1 MTLLLRY
8 KILLLIMLAAI
19 GIGVSAPA
27 AKAQLVG
34 KIPINSQ
41 TYCPQGLKSSNYTL
55 TAQDCT
61 INVTGTTTITI
72 PTAVIGPFWS
82 VLNTGAGVV
91 TFLPNSGTI
100 NGVASLTASP
110 FQGYLIWCNG
120 TNCTAASLGGSTIL
134 NLNNTWTGIN
144 TFNAAVNLAAGGSL
158 AGTFT
163 GNPTLSGNPIFSGTP
178 SFTGNPTFSG
188 NPSFLGLP
196 TFSNLVPG
204 NCVQAG
210 AGGDLTTIA
219 TPCNIFATIG
229 GSIAN
234 TQVGFGCGV
243 NTLCGQANFIFNST
257 TGDLSVP
264 AINNTVYLDGVK
276 YTTLQGC
283 LTAAGANGTC
293 VVPPN
298 TSTTVGS
305 AITVATNSTTLRCE
319 PGSIITKG
327 GNFDLLTV
335 TGSFDVIDSCTMDGV
350 KASFNGGG
358 IVLNGA
364 INPIVKFG
372 TFKNFQ
378 GLGAVYLGGTSN
390 AQVLNNSFSANLNSA
405 IFGQQN
411 ANETLVQGNF
421 IDASTSSSAD
431 SAILFH
437 GTTGSQTVNNLKI
450 VDNDIANGAAFCVE
464 VGGFSGGDSLRNII
478 SQNTCVATKA
488 SEGGYS
494 VGSNSQYVNISD
506 NSFDSGNNTVS
517 VGGIEMGG
525 GISDSVAVGNT
536 IHFQSGL
543 GSIGFPIVLD
553 ATAQRVVVDAN
564 TINGFSGGVGTGGIV
579 LSTSI
584 SNGVM
589 SDNVISNNIVQFPL
603 GNAGIGIWLQC
614 SNASAE
620 CVGNSFTGNHIIGD
634 STANSTAVGLD
645 DTSGT
650 ENANEIGPN
659 NIEGTSIG
667 VKIGSSSITNTRLI
681 DGSNTATTP
690 ISDSGTGTGYA
701 FSLLANGCGQFA
713 ASLLTST
720 GLSCGGGSGSS
731 LFTSYQFGTTPAM
744 TISGTYAQFL
754 FPTIFNTTQSGSGT
768 SGSPY
773 LNSLNL
779 VNESDN
785 VIFAGP
791 CTGASATPTFR
802 VLCNADIPTPTTSA
816 LGGIVALSGPVSNQ
830 FETYVDVSGI
840 QHTAQVSFSNLSGS
854 ATCAQLPAF
863 TGDTTSLAG
872 FCATT
877 TGAVHI
883 TVANA
888 ASTGTTVNKLAS
900 LTGAPSTAVITTAGA
915 TGGVVGLVTSGAGT
929 TGSASIQVEGI
940 ANCAFDGGTT
950 AGDYVQISSSVNGD
964 CTDAGSTYPT
974 SGYVAGRVL
983 ITHSGAGSE
992 SVDLFPPE
1000 IDGGTGGGSSLT
1012 IDTNSVLNS
1021 SQSLLNFTNSSGA
1034 GQIDTSNPSGGVE
1047 QFVVHNTATT
1057 VNGQTCTLASTCT
1070 VPFQTNGSGNTSQ
1083 AGINLLTSTSNS
1095 VGLTVTPVNSATNAE
1110 KFEITGGS
1118 YTGNAA
1124 TATKWTTA
1132 RNLAGNSTDGSAN
1145 VPFVNKFIVQ
1155 GTTDAGLTGAQFL
1168 GALGTG
1174 IIKNTTTTGVLSIAI
1189 GSDLPTGIPIA
1200 NVGSAGL
1207 SGTSPIA
1214 INSAGAISCPT
1225 CFPNVLTTLGDL
1237 LYGGASGTPTRL
1249 AGTTAPGVYTL
1260 VEVPASGAAT
1270 AETLS
1275 LAGVVPNPQTGT
1287 TYTYLSTDSTQDRAG
1302 YTTFSNASSI
1312 AVTLPAAGS
1321 TGFGS
1326 NWVNKSCNIGAGA
1339 VTITPTTSTV
1349 SYTTGSSYTSA
1360 ATSVALTTGQCL
1372 WIYSNNSNYFANKDT
1387 GGVGNTTS
1395 TSLTTGVVPKANG
1408 ANSIVNS
1415 DIDDGVTIS
1424 NVDTLGASAGASVP
1438 NGPLTVGTGGPAC
1451 TPGTGG
1457 GHCYGEGTA
1466 PGNVSGAAAIY
1477 ADSTAHELE
1486 AATNGTSNF
1495 GLLVRAQPGKIHST
1509 GNTGSISTATLCASA
1524 AGACNTAGQYH
1535 IQWTF
1540 IESGTAC
1547 TIPTTGGVTFLLTWT
1562 DTNGTSHSAVSLG
1575 MDDASAINAV
1585 SQTFHFQTSL
1595 GAAWGSGDFNISTNG
1610 AIIQYATGYTACG
1623 TGTGTY
1629 QLDTVVT
1636 RVQ

>member
-19 GIGVSAPA
+19 GIGMSAPS
-27 AKAQLVG
+27 AKAQIG

-55 TAQDCT
+55 TSDDCT
-61 INVTGTTTITI
+61 INVTGTTTITV
-72 PTAVIGPFWS
+72 PHAVIGPFWS
-82 VLNTGAGVV
+82 VLNTGAGTV
-91 TFLPNSGTI
+91 TFLPDSGTI
-100 NGVASLTASP
+100 NGVASLTANP

-144 TFNAAVNLAAGGSL
+144 TFNAAVNLATGGSL

-178 SFTGNPTFSG
+178 SFTGNPSFSANPSFSG
-188 NPSFLGLP
+188 NPPFTGLP
-196 TFSNLVPG
+196 TFSNLTPG

-210 AGGDLTTIA
+210 VGGDLTTVSI
-219 TPCNIFATIG
+219 PCVVNAISGT
-229 GSIAN
+229 IAN

-243 NTLCGQANFIFNST
+243 NTLCGQANFIFDST
-257 TGDLSVP
+257 TGLFSVP
-264 AINNTVYLDGVK
+264 GIDVQTYNNVIQGDQQSGSDIGAKINTAYAALPTSGGIIEVNPQLAGGCYNFTTPIVFTTSGKYVLLEGKGVGGDGPSGLCLN
-276 YTTLQGC
+276 YT
-283 LTAAGANGTC
+283 
-293 VVPPN
+293 P
-298 TSTTVGS
+298 SSGS
-305 AITVATNSTTLRCE
+305 AITLDYVPASPVNYPSTQSGISNIYLINNGCVTTGACGGTAVGVQIGNSGSGDLNSSYTNL
-319 PGSIITKG
+319 
-327 GNFDLLTV
+327 
-335 TGSFDVIDSCTMDGV
+335 
-350 KASFNGGG
+350 G
-358 IVLNGA
+358 IVG
-364 INPIVKFG
+364 
-372 TFKNFQ
+372 FKT
-378 GLGAVYLGGTSN
+378 GYSN
-390 AQVLNNSFSANLNSA
+390 ANVLAVDENWTNPFLAANGIALKYGSGANTA
-405 IFGQQN
+405 KFTAGTIIGNGQI
-411 ANETLVQGNF
+411 LV
-421 IDASTSSSAD
+421 ATSSSGPPETY
-431 SAILFH
+431 FEN
-437 GTTGSQTVNNLKI
+437 V
-450 VDNDIANGAAFCVE
+450 
-464 VGGFSGGDSLRNII
+464 
-478 SQNTCVATKA
+478 
-488 SEGGYS
+488 
-494 VGSNSQYVNISD
+494 
-506 NSFDSGNNTVS
+506 NTV
-517 VGGIEMGG
+517 
-525 GISDSVAVGNT
+525 
-536 IHFQSGL
+536 
-543 GSIGFPIVLD
+543 
-553 ATAQRVVVDAN
+553 
-564 TINGFSGGVGTGGIV
+564 
-579 LSTSI
+579 
-584 SNGVM
+584 
-589 SDNVISNNIVQFPL
+589 
-603 GNAGIGIWLQC
+603 
-614 SNASAE
+614 
-620 CVGNSFTGNHIIGD
+620 
-634 STANSTAVGLD
+634 
-645 DTSGT
+645 
-650 ENANEIGPN
+650 
-659 NIEGTSIG
+659 
-667 VKIGSSSITNTRLI
+667 TNTRSGCAFDYTAVSSAAPAFLNLI
-681 DGSNTATTP
+681 NVHLENSPIDNAHYVCGSVNLGM
-690 ISDSGTGTGYA
+690 SLGLMEDDNSTGTGDYMINLTG
-701 FSLLANGCGQFA
+701 FSMVVHGTIFLSARAYTQAIFNNGTNTRGVLEA
-713 ASLLTST
+713 VNGSHLTLT
-720 GLSCGGGSGSS
+720 TMVGGSNAGNISQMVTVGNNSLTALPWSFESPFILSNLAGSGSRCVDVSSAGLLQALASDCDTGGSS
-731 LFTSYQFGTTPAM
+731 LFTSYQFGSTVAM
-744 TISGTYAQFL
+744 TTTGTYAQFT
-754 FPTIFNTTQSGSGT
+754 FPGIFNTTQTGAGS

-830 FETYVDVSGI
+830 FETYVDVSGV
-840 QHTAQVSFSNLSGS
+840 QHTAQVAFSNLSGS

-863 TGDTTSLAG
+863 TGDTTSSAG

-1083 AGINLLTSTSNS
+1083 AGINLLTSTTNS

-1124 TATKWTTA
+1124 TATKWATA

-1225 CFPNVLTTLGDL
+1225 CFANVLTTLGDL

-1249 AGTTAPGVYTL
+1249 AGPTAPGVYTL
-1260 VEVPASGAAT
+1260 VEVPASGAST

-1302 YTTFSNASSI
+1302 YTTFSNPSSI

-1326 NWVNKSCNIGAGA
+1326 NWVNKSCNIGVGT

-1408 ANSIVNS
+1408 ANSIIDS
-1415 DIDDGVTIS
+1415 DIDDGKTIA

-1466 PGNVSGAAAIY
+1466 PTNVSGAAAIY

-1495 GLLVRAQPGKIHST
+1495 GLLVRSQPGKIHST